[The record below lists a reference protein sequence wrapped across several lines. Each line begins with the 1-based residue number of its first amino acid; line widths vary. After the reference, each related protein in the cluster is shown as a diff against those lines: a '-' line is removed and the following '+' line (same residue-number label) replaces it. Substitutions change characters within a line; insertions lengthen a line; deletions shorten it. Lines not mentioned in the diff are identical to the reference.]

1 MREARPTTPY
11 IPRSLRTVWKKAFPL
26 AQEMHKDNKEAM
38 DIFMKFARGS
48 SANMH
53 ARLQAEREF
62 ANTQA
67 VARARRQRQ
76 KGNRKVV
83 QNGGVIYAANA
94 RSIVQ
99 KREQEALKAAR
110 ALLRKERATAK
121 QLLQDATRRPES

>member
-1 MREARPTTPY
+1 
-11 IPRSLRTVWKKAFPL
+11 
-26 AQEMHKDNKEAM
+26 M

-53 ARLQAEREF
+53 AQLQAEREL

-76 KGNRKVV
+76 KSNRKVV
-83 QNGGVIYAANA
+83 QKGGVIYAANA

-99 KREQEALKAAR
+99 KREQEEALKAAR

-121 QLLQDATRRPES
+121 QLLQDATRRPEP